1 MKKRDVTERR
11 FKCTECNTVMTAYK
25 SSARRTVEGHI
36 KTMYCPWCKANRQ
49 FVQFRYEFILE
60 RN

>member
-11 FKCTECNTVMTAYK
+11 FKCTECNAIMTAYK
-25 SSARRTVEGHI
+25 SSARRTAERHI
-36 KTMYCPWCKANRQ
+36 KTMYCPWCKADRQ
-49 FVQFRYEFILE
+49 FVQFRYEFTLE

>member
-11 FKCTECNTVMTAYK
+11 FKCTECNAVMTVYK
-25 SSARRTVEGHI
+25 SSARRTTEGHI
-36 KTMYCPWCKANRQ
+36 KTMYCPWCKAGRQ
-49 FVQFRYEFILE
+49 FVQFRYEFTLE